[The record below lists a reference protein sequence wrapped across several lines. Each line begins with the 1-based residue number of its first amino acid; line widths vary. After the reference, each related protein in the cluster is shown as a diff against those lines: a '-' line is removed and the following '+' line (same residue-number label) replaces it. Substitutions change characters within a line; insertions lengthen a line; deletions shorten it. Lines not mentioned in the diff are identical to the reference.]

1 MFKDFEQN
9 IKNLSVIEKDVKS
22 FTASENNFSHI
33 TSLNSGGSGGATGGG
48 GGGATGGGGT
58 TNRAM

>member
-9 IKNLSVIEKDVKS
+9 IKNLSIIEKDMKS
-22 FTASENNFSHI
+22 STASKDEFRNV

-48 GGGATGGGGT
+48 GGGGGGATGGGT
-58 TNRAM
+58 V